1 MKLTSSAFAFLA
13 AALAA
18 SSANAQEIQLRGPL
32 ANAPS
37 CRQCVQ
43 YRAGRAV
50 LSPSFGVTLQDDF
63 QRSLVFGLQGAYHF
77 NDVIGLGLYAGYAA
91 VGIPTGLANAAQ
103 NYTGIPDPMDPTVRT
118 MPFVPS
124 YNVPDR
130 EKFTQQIGRMGLMLA
145 LPQLTITPLRGK
157 LALFQNIFLDADI
170 YLFGAPAL
178 IFVTE
183 RKNFDAASGP
193 NTVRP
198 LNDPDVT
205 ASQTQTASR
214 PAFTA
219 MFGAG
224 FNFYVNRFISLSFE
238 YRAYPFSWN
247 TSGTDENTSAMT
259 CGANQMSA
267 CRGSPD
273 YLVPAGMN
281 GTIQPGPASMGGTA
295 GGRFLIDEN
304 DRSFRWNSMFN
315 FSVNIFLPPAARI
328 ND

>member
-1 MKLTSSAFAFLA
+1 MKLAAGVVAFVGALMAAGSAE
-13 AALAA
+13 
-18 SSANAQEIQLRGPL
+18 AQEIALRGPL

-43 YRAGRAV
+43 YRAGRGV
-50 LSPSFGVTLQDDF
+50 LAPSFGVTLQDDF

-91 VGIPTGLANAAQ
+91 VGIPTGLANGAQ
-103 NYTGIPDPMDPTVRT
+103 NYMGIPSPMDPSMTT
-118 MPFVPS
+118 NPFVPS
-124 YNVPDR
+124 YNVPDQTQ
-130 EKFTQQIGRMGLMLA
+130 FTKQIGRLGLMLA

-157 LALFQNIFLDADI
+157 LALFQNIFLDADL
-170 YLFGAPAL
+170 YLFGAPAV

-183 RKNFDAASGP
+183 RSNFDAAVGQNMILPPSDDAVK
-193 NTVRP
+193 N
-198 LNDPDVT
+198 
-205 ASQTQTASR
+205 SQIARTTR

-247 TSGTDENTSAMT
+247 TSGTDENTSATT
-259 CGANQMSA
+259 CGANQMSS
-267 CRGSPD
+267 CRNSPD
-273 YLVPAGMN
+273 YLVPAMG
-281 GTIQPGPASMGGTA
+281 GTVQPGPASMGGTP
-295 GGRFLIDEN
+295 GGRFIIDDN

-315 FSVNIFLPPAARI
+315 FSVNIFLPPAARTD
-328 ND
+328 N